1 MIKNWGKGTGRSRKR
16 EISHGWV
23 MGDDLSSAISTVLGC
38 DLNGVISEVRLSER
52 REEKGE
58 NSPTRRGKWRH
69 CSSKC
74 GWTSYRCRHMGW
86 SSVSF
91 SLVRGVELKCLA
103 SRTMW
108 SVWGVKNFGN
118 VLKVKWILQL
128 FYGSEG
134 FILRSTQMF
143 FVWPNF
149 PCTTKH
155 TGECKIFSQIHF
167 QLKQTQP

>member
-1 MIKNWGKGTGRSRKR
+1 MGGSWATILAARSQRC
-16 EISHGWV
+16 W
-23 MGDDLSSAISTVLGC
+23 DAISTAWSRRWGWV
-38 DLNGVISEVRLSER
+38 
-52 REEKGE
+52 REEKKREKTHQQGGE
-58 NSPTRRGKWRH
+58 NGDIALQSVGGPHTGVGIW
-69 CSSKC
+69 
-74 GWTSYRCRHMGW
+74 G

-128 FYGSEG
+128 FYRSEG